1 MLDYE
6 DFKKKV
12 SDDLIE
18 YMGEGYQSYEVKMVP
33 YEKKGRM
40 CDGLSICLPGGPRG
54 RSVLPTVSLNELYEE
69 YCEDGDYEDQMRKV
83 AIMMRNGV
91 KTGKRLLPETDYR
104 KAKDKI
110 VFQLVNTEN
119 NKDMLKG
126 VPHRRFLDLSVVYRW
141 GIDFSSSGVA
151 SVLITNDVAELMGL
165 SEEELF
171 TCARENTIRL
181 LPPMFK
187 DIRELIGEFMSD
199 DEKMPDMPLGQRMY
213 VITNRYNFAGANAML
228 YEEVLYD
235 ISKEL
240 GSDLL
245 ILPASVNE
253 LILLTA
259 SEEKDLEVLSN
270 IVAEINTSE
279 VDSSDRLSDSVYYY
293 SVSTRRIYTTSERR
307 K

>member
-6 DFKKKV
+6 GFKKKV
-12 SDDLIE
+12 ADDLIK
-18 YMGEGYQSYEVKMVP
+18 YMGDDYETYEVRTVP
-33 YEKKGRM
+33 YEKKGRK
-40 CDGLSICLPGGPRG
+40 CDGLSICLPGGAHC

-69 YCEDGDYEDQMRKV
+69 YTEENDYEGQMRKV
-83 AIMMRNGV
+83 AMMMRNGI

-119 NKDMLKG
+119 NKEMLKG
-126 VPHRRFLDLSVVYRW
+126 VPHRKFLDLSVIYRW
-141 GIDFSSSGVA
+141 GIDFSSTGVA
-151 SVLITNDVAELMGL
+151 SVLITNDLAELMGL
-165 SEEELF
+165 NEEELF
-171 TCARENTIRL
+171 DCARDNTLRL
-181 LPPMFK
+181 LPPVFK
-187 DIRELIGEFMSD
+187 DIRELIGEFMSEED
-199 DEKMPDMPLGQRMY
+199 LMPDMPRGQRLY

-228 YEEVLYD
+228 FEEVLYD

-253 LILLTA
+253 LIILTA
-259 SEEKDLEVLSN
+259 SEEKDLEILSK

-279 VDSSDRLSDSVYYY
+279 VDSADRLSDSVYYY

-307 K
+307 S